1 MLIIHEVSVN
11 SPRSASHPDAVTLAA
26 YIDRRLPDE
35 ARQKVAEHL
44 IGCTDCRDSVS
55 GVSRLAGVEARR
67 SRTIAVV
74 TAASGLAAVLVLVAL
89 PGGDAEQVSRGPAIE
104 REAGAGTAATI
115 RVWSPVRALPGSR
128 APAGSA
134 LLAWSPVAP
143 GAQYRI
149 TLTDA
154 AGDELW
160 TESTAD
166 TTARFPES
174 VAPSAD
180 ADYFWVVDALLP
192 DGGTAT
198 TGTQR
203 LPRAP

>member
-1 MLIIHEVSVN
+1 MLIMHEVSVN
-11 SPRSASHPDAVTLAA
+11 TPRSASHPDAVTLAA

-35 ARQKVAEHL
+35 ARRMVAEHL
-44 IGCTDCRDSVS
+44 IGCLACRDSVS
-55 GVSRLAGVEARR
+55 GVSRVTGVEARR
-67 SRTIAVV
+67 RRTIAAV
-74 TAASGLAAVLVLVAL
+74 TAVSGLAAVLVLAAL
-89 PGGDAEQVSRGPAIE
+89 PDGDAVQAPRGRAIE
-104 REAGAGTAATI
+104 RDASAGTSASI
-115 RVWSPVRALPGSR
+115 RAWTPVPMVPGARSPTGST
-128 APAGSA
+128 

-149 TLTDA
+149 SLTDA

-166 TTARFPES
+166 TTVRLPES
-174 VAPSAD
+174 LVPSVD

-192 DGGTAT
+192 DGATAT